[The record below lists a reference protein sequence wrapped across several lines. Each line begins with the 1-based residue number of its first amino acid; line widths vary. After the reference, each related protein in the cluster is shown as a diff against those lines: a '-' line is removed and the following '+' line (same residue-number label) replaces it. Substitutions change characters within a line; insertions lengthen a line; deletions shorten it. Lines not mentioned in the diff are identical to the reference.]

1 MLKKDKLPYGAVLY
15 LFIHILLTPLQLKAE
30 LPDINSWFNQAV
42 LLKTYQQSYDW
53 RIPWEKGEIT
63 TQTGMGLVV
72 SLPESSESLSSENF
86 QSEKL
91 YLMTTAELVANATLI
106 EATRK
111 DTRVPFQAKLMR
123 IDFAANLALIEI
135 NNAKFWNQLKPVEIF
150 PVKSSKN
157 DESKSIYSLNIKSP
171 DEWVLESGTIE
182 RMAVGYREK
191 SDAWIPTLE
200 ISGLSK
206 SRHGYPV
213 LQDNK
218 TVAMILDS
226 DLSLIHI

>member
-1 MLKKDKLPYGAVLY
+1 MLKKDKLLYVVVLY
-15 LFIHILLTPLQLKAE
+15 LFFNILITPLQLKAE
-30 LPDINSWFNQAV
+30 PPDINPWFKQAV

-53 RIPWEKGEIT
+53 RIPWEKGKIT

-72 SLPESSESLSSENF
+72 SLPESSESLSYENF

-111 DTRVPFQAKLMR
+111 DIRRVPFQAKLMR

-150 PVKSSKN
+150 PVKSSKMMN
-157 DESKSIYSLNIKSP
+157 QNQF
-171 DEWVLESGTIE
+171 T
-182 RMAVGYREK
+182 
-191 SDAWIPTLE
+191 
-200 ISGLSK
+200 
-206 SRHGYPV
+206 H
-213 LQDNK
+213 
-218 TVAMILDS
+218 
-226 DLSLIHI
+226 